1 MAAILTRI
9 IDLQVWEFP
18 VGLITLKFKRF
29 KYNFGMLIPKLTVL
43 QRMYKFWLSDL
54 D

>member
-9 IDLQVWEFP
+9 SRYEFP

-29 KYNFGMLIPKLTVL
+29 NYNFGMLIPKIMFL
-43 QRMYKFWLSDL
+43 QEMYKF
-54 D
+54 